1 MCGKDIFSHCHQR
14 ITVTFTG
21 CYARFDD
28 CSIKSEGFFKGLPPV
43 LARLG
48 HIWFVEFPAIP
59 RERRRQRPAPLFRQ
73 SRNLKN
79 LRDEGYL
86 ASCMLRLWRELMET
100 LTASYGEW
108 LTTFHWDFWL
118 TLTTDYPT
126 AKNTLIRKFDGW
138 ISALE
143 SAGQGR
149 VDYVRALETTAV
161 GEWHVHALLRT
172 PPRRL
177 GLIGRGT

>member
-1 MCGKDIFSHCHQR
+1 
-14 ITVTFTG
+14 
-21 CYARFDD
+21 
-28 CSIKSEGFFKGLPPV
+28 
-43 LARLG
+43 
-48 HIWFVEFPAIP
+48 
-59 RERRRQRPAPLFRQ
+59 
-73 SRNLKN
+73 
-79 LRDEGYL
+79 
-86 ASCMLRLWRELMET
+86 MET

-172 PPRRL
+172 PPRRMRVDSDL
-177 GLIGRGT
+177 LALPDLMGPEHLARKWKHGRTDVQVYDAARGAALYLAKYYGHDGDGSEYAERLLLPA